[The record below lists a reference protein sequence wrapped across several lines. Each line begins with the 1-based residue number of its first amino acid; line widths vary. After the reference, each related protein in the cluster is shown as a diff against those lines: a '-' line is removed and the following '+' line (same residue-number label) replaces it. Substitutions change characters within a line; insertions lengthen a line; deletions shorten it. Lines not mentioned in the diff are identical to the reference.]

1 MMRNSSW
8 RRLVSACLSPPSS
21 SCLLKC
27 PPCLPLEYHW
37 RWSLAPWSCQRRAG
51 SPHHHGETSVAHQNT
66 TQNKRP
72 QQKHVCTE
80 APMDAIANVGA
91 KYHHT
96 SPIQLGECRNHGFL
110 HRSDQS
116 DNLTIKIGMISS
128 LQFANN
134 NNDDIFKPV
143 CMASSGHRTSELP
156 PPSSTSCIISKE
168 SSFRP
173 FTTGKS
179 PMQLWHH

>member
-1 MMRNSSW
+1 
-8 RRLVSACLSPPSS
+8 
-21 SCLLKC
+21 
-27 PPCLPLEYHW
+27 
-37 RWSLAPWSCQRRAG
+37 
-51 SPHHHGETSVAHQNT
+51 
-66 TQNKRP
+66 
-72 QQKHVCTE
+72 
-80 APMDAIANVGA
+80 MDAIANVGA

-143 CMASSGHRTSELP
+143 WPVQDIELPNFHPQPALPASSPRS
-156 PPSSTSCIISKE
+156 
-168 SSFRP
+168 RP
-173 FTTGKS
+173 FVLSQLESPQCSCGTTKHQQGDGV
-179 PMQLWHH
+179 